1 MVRANL
7 HSLLEGGSVG
17 EGTSVGTASIDRQH
31 CGEGAWQ
38 QCGLHGGLAQ
48 ETELKD
54 SSISSHISG
63 DSMSFKLCKVNMFI
77 CT

>member
-7 HSLLEGGSVG
+7 HSLLEGGSGG

-38 QCGLHGGLAQ
+38 QCGLHGGLTE
-48 ETELKD
+48 ET
-54 SSISSHISG
+54 
-63 DSMSFKLCKVNMFI
+63 
-77 CT
+77 